1 MDVAGSAVVLA
12 VAAVE
17 GDDEEVGVPAH
28 LILLTLILIVLR
40 RSLILA
46 DDASFLGLVSS
57 M

>member
-40 RSLILA
+40 SLILA

-57 M
+57 I